1 MSDIIG
7 KGSFYLRDVRVDD
20 KEAIYQWRNSPD
32 VARYMY
38 TDHHITEVEHE
49 HWFQNALKD
58 PRRKY
63 WIIMYDREAIG
74 LVNLYDIDEKNR
86 RCFWAFYISSQNV
99 RGKGTGSFVE
109 YQIMKYVFE
118 DLEYNKLCCEVLSF
132 NQSVIDMHKSF
143 GFREEG
149 IYRQHML
156 KNGKYADVVALAM
169 LKSEWD
175 EKKAQIEM
183 RLKNKGLL

>member
-1 MSDIIG
+1 VSEIFGND
-7 KGSFYLRDVRVDD
+7 SFYLRDVRADD
-20 KEAIYQWRNSPD
+20 KEAIHQWRNSPD

-38 TDHHITEVEHE
+38 TDHHITEAEHE
-49 HWFQNALKD
+49 RWFQNVLKD

-63 WIIMYDREAIG
+63 WIIMYERNAIG

-99 RGKGTGSFVE
+99 RAKGTGSFVE
-109 YQIMKYVFE
+109 YQVMKYVFD

-132 NQSVIDMHKSF
+132 NQAVIDMHKSF

-149 IYRQHML
+149 VYRQHMI
-156 KNGKYADVVALAM
+156 KNEDYVDVVALAI

-175 EKKAQIEM
+175 KKKPEIEKK
-183 RLKNKGLL
+183 LKTKGII